1 MKRIVAKRIRKGT
14 SEAKTGDGVQIN
26 NHAPNA
32 PPSTL
37 TKPRRKRIVELF
49 SSSLRYPK
57 RPPKSPGHSA
67 TVLVPFATLGSSP
80 SQIRTGKV
88 SSVPPPA
95 MELITPAANAA
106 HSMASTE
113 ERRIARH
120 DKMRHENLA
129 STKAQ
134 MISYA

>member
-1 MKRIVAKRIRKGT
+1 
-14 SEAKTGDGVQIN
+14 
-26 NHAPNA
+26 
-32 PPSTL
+32 
-37 TKPRRKRIVELF
+37 
-49 SSSLRYPK
+49 
-57 RPPKSPGHSA
+57 
-67 TVLVPFATLGSSP
+67 
-80 SQIRTGKV
+80 
-88 SSVPPPA
+88 